1 MSNKLLRTI
10 LCEQWYIVALAL
22 PLSFLGAIQDF
33 GTSHFIGRT
42 IDAMSSGDTEKFNE
56 YVIQWIIVVAVGA
69 VFSGLRD
76 WLYGIS
82 SEKIGLSIR
91 SRFFKAIIEKDIGF
105 YDDRKV
111 GDILSRLTSDTQ
123 IV

>member
-1 MSNKLLRTI
+1 M
-10 LCEQWYIVALAL
+10 
-22 PLSFLGAIQDF
+22 
-33 GTSHFIGRT
+33 
-42 IDAMSSGDTEKFNE
+42 
-56 YVIQWIIVVAVGA
+56 GA

-111 GDILSRLTSDTQ
+111 GDICTYYTKLSISLSLL
-123 IV
+123 IL